1 MLRERGEKV
10 SGRKSE
16 LVDRLLAGVE
26 VVKVEDAFPVQDD
39 PVDHPVDPVTPL
51 EDDYFPVQ
59 DSAPE
64 EDDLPVTEIPTLSPL
79 SIKILRK
86 SISRLRSRRS
96 LPFTTF
102 SSSPTSIDP
111 GALTSLDE
119 MLGENELVEAKA
131 IMMGKGPVEVGDT
144 VFQIAATLQVAIVE
158 VRMLGHVGAGS
169 ELRKG
174 ERNRRVEHSP
184 NTPSYP
190 LRERATPQF
199 FTAPPLMETGS
210 SCSRAT
216 TRMGFSSRRR
226 QSARGMGGGD
236 PFMDN
241 FEKIYD

>member
-1 MLRERGEKV
+1 MSLQTTYLQTTSLCSTSTREDLLLHTVPVLKDMLRERGEKV

-16 LVDRLLAGVE
+16 LVDRLLTGVE

-158 VRMLGHVGAGS
+158 
-169 ELRKG
+169 RKG
-174 ERNRRVEHSP
+174 YTAIFYRPSANGDGVKLFESNNADGLQFKKKAKCERD
-184 NTPSYP
+184 
-190 LRERATPQF
+190 
-199 FTAPPLMETGS
+199 G
-210 SCSRAT
+210 
-216 TRMGFSSRRR
+216 
-226 QSARGMGGGD
+226 RGRPVYG
-236 PFMDN
+236 
-241 FEKIYD
+241 